1 MTGKVIDTLKRATKD
16 GAPILLVIAGPNGAG
31 KTTFH
36 DHFISP
42 LGLPFV
48 NADRIAQSQSPT
60 KKLSGK
66 FSYEAAK
73 IADAERRMLLVD
85 GKSFCM
91 ETVFSDPAGDKLKFL
106 RTARKSGY
114 SVILVFIGLECA
126 ELSLARVI
134 QRVAGGGHNVPDDKL
149 RERFPRSFDN
159 LRKAL
164 SFVDHAFLFDNSSSN
179 TPFRPVAI
187 WESGNLHQTFHL
199 VPAWAVPFLSVKKQ
213 VNRLRTRKSHGTK

>member
-1 MTGKVIDTLKRATKD
+1 MTR
-16 GAPILLVIAGPNGAG
+16 APILLVIAGPNGAG

-42 LGLPFV
+42 LGMPFV

-60 KKLSGK
+60 EKSSGK

-73 IADAERRMLLVD
+73 IADAARRLLLAD

-106 RTARKSGY
+106 RTARKAGY
-114 SVILVFIGLECA
+114 SVILLFIGLECP

-134 QRVAGGGHNVPDDKL
+134 QRVAGGGHDVPDDKL
-149 RERFPRSFDN
+149 RERFPRSLDN
-159 LRKAL
+159 FRKAL
-164 SFVDHAFLFDNSSSN
+164 SFVDHAFLFDNSSSD

-187 WESGNLHQTFHL
+187 WIAGKLRQSFQP
-199 VPAWAVPFLSVKKQ
+199 VPAWSVPLLSGK
-213 VNRLRTRKSHGTK
+213 

>member
-1 MTGKVIDTLKRATKD
+1 MT
-16 GAPILLVIAGPNGAG
+16 GAPILLVVAGPNGAG
-31 KTTFH
+31 KSTFH

-48 NADRIAQSQSPT
+48 NADRIAPSKQSST
-60 KKLSGK
+60 RKLSVK

-73 IADAERRMLLVD
+73 IADAGRRLLLAD

-106 RTARKSGY
+106 RTARKAGY

-149 RERFPRSFDN
+149 RERFPRSLDN

-164 SFVDHAFLFDNSSSN
+164 AFVDHAFLFDNSSSD

-187 WESGNLHQTFHL
+187 WESGNLHQTFQP
-199 VPAWAVPFLSVKKQ
+199 VPAWAVPFLSMKKQ
-213 VNRLRTRKSHGTK
+213 VDRLRTRKSHGTK

>member
-16 GAPILLVIAGPNGAG
+16 GNPILLVIAGPNGAG
-31 KTTFH
+31 KSTFH
-36 DHFISP
+36 NLFISA

-48 NADRIAQSQSPT
+48 NADRIAQSQSRT
-60 KKLSGK
+60 KKLSGE

-73 IADAERRMLLVD
+73 IADAERRLLLAD

-106 RTARKSGY
+106 RTALKAGY
-114 SVILVFIGLECA
+114 SVILVFIGLECP

-134 QRVAGGGHNVPDDKL
+134 QRVAGGGHDVPDDKL
-149 RERFPRSFDN
+149 RERFPRSLEN

-164 SFVDHAFLFDNSSSN
+164 SFVGHAFLFDNSSYKI
-179 TPFRPVAI
+179 PFRPVAI
-187 WESGNLHQTFHL
+187 WKSGKLQESFQ
-199 VPAWAVPFLSVKKQ
+199 PIPKWALPFLPGPQ
-213 VNRLRTRKSHGTK
+213 L

>member
-1 MTGKVIDTLKRATKD
+1 MTK
-16 GAPILLVIAGPNGAG
+16 APILLVIAGPNGAG

-42 LGLPFV
+42 LGMPFV

-60 KKLSGK
+60 EISSGK

-73 IADAERRMLLVD
+73 IADAARRLLLAD

-91 ETVFSDPAGDKLKFL
+91 ETVFSDSAGDKLKFL
-106 RTARKSGY
+106 RTARKAGY

-134 QRVAGGGHNVPDDKL
+134 QRVAGGGHDVPDDKL
-149 RERFPRSFDN
+149 RERFPRSLDN
-159 LRKAL
+159 FRKAI
-164 SFVDHAFLFDNSSSN
+164 SFVDHAFLFDNSSSD
-179 TPFRPVAI
+179 TPIRPVAI
-187 WESGNLHQTFHL
+187 WIAGKLRKSFQPI
-199 VPAWAVPFLSVKKQ
+199 PAWSAPFLSGK
-213 VNRLRTRKSHGTK
+213 

>member
-1 MTGKVIDTLKRATKD
+1 MTGKVTDTLKRATKD
-16 GAPILLVIAGPNGAG
+16 GAPTLLVIAGPNGAG
-31 KTTFH
+31 KSTFH

-48 NADRIAQSQSPT
+48 NADRIAQSQSPMM
-60 KKLSGK
+60 KLSDTY
-66 FSYEAAK
+66 SYEAAK
-73 IADAERRMLLVD
+73 IADAARRLLLAD

-106 RTARKSGY
+106 RTARKAGY

-126 ELSLARVI
+126 EVSLARVI

-149 RERFPRSFDN
+149 RKRFPRSLDN
-159 LRKAL
+159 LREAL
-164 SFVDHAFLFDNSSSN
+164 SFVDHAFLFDNSSSS

-187 WESGNLHQTFHL
+187 WESGNLHQTFQM

-213 VNRLRTRKSHGTK
+213 VNRLQTRKLHRTK

>member
-1 MTGKVIDTLKRATKD
+1 MT

-48 NADRIAQSQSPT
+48 NADRIAQSQSPMMKSVDT
-60 KKLSGK
+60 Y
-66 FSYEAAK
+66 SYEAAK
-73 IADAERRMLLVD
+73 IADAARRLLVAD
-85 GKSFCM
+85 RKSFCM
-91 ETVFSDPAGDKLKFL
+91 ETVFSDPVGDKLKFL
-106 RTARKSGY
+106 STARKAGY

-134 QRVAGGGHNVPDDKL
+134 QRVTGGGHNVPDNKL
-149 RERFPRSFDN
+149 RARFPRSLDN

-164 SFVDHAFLFDNSSSN
+164 SFVDHAFLFDNSSSII
-179 TPFRPVAI
+179 PFRPVAI
-187 WESGNLHQTFHL
+187 WESGNLQRTFPL
-199 VPAWAVPFLSVKKQ
+199 VPAWAVPILSVKKQ
-213 VNRLRTRKSHGTK
+213 ANQLRTRKSHGTK